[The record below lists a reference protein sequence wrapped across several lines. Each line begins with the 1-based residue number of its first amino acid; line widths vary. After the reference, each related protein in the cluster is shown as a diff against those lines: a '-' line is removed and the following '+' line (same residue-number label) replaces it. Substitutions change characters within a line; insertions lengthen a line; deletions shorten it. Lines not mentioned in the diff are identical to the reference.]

1 MADVLK
7 NFVKNI
13 NVDGSVYTIPYTK
26 SLLVGDYYRIYVD
39 SSQATNGDGSS
50 SNPFNNID
58 DAIDYAN
65 NGYSEFRIY
74 LRPGTYNLKNVRSVS
89 NTNIHIVPNGGN
101 VTINFNH
108 PSDGIFNFY
117 NSHVNIGST
126 DYQTTL
132 NFDTSGTTY
141 FEGGSTTFR
150 KCLVHSNNNF
160 SFISQGFV
168 TLEECTFYTRI
179 TARGSNIYVLST
191 HFNLSG
197 DLITNTSATE
207 CIYGICS
214 MIYLD
219 TKTDG
224 ARPIFN
230 VINNNNIRRIFNL
243 YSSKLV
249 MGDGGVTNNYSG
261 SGLTH
266 SAILSYSEI
275 LGSSFHINL
284 LINANNILLN
294 DSLLNGTFYHEETIT
309 NVS

>member
-1 MADVLK
+1 MSNVLK
-7 NFVKNI
+7 NFIQNI
-13 NVDGSVYTIPYTK
+13 NVDGNIYNIPYTK
-26 SLLVGDYYRIYVD
+26 SLLVDDYYRIYVD

-58 DAIDYAN
+58 DAIEYAN

-74 LRPGTYNLKNVRSVS
+74 LTPGTYNLKNVRSVS

-126 DYQTTL
+126 EYQTTL
-132 NFDTSGTTY
+132 NIDTAETTY
-141 FEGGSTTFR
+141 FEGGSTTMR
-150 KCLVHSNNNF
+150 RCLVHSNKNI
-160 SFISQGFV
+160 SFIAQGLV
-168 TLEECTFYTRI
+168 ILERCTFYTRI
-179 TARGSNIYVLST
+179 TARGSNIYFNSS
-191 HFNLSG
+191 HFNMS
-197 DLITNTSATE
+197 DDVITNTSATE

-214 MIYLD
+214 TIFLNTLED
-219 TKTDG
+219 NP
-224 ARPIFN
+224 RPIFN
-230 VINNNNIRRIFNL
+230 VSNNNNIRRIFNL
-243 YSSKLV
+243 YSSRLV
-249 MGDGGVTNNYSG
+249 MGDGGITNNYSG

-266 SAILSYSEI
+266 SATLSYSEI

-284 LINANNILLN
+284 LINASNIWLN
-294 DSLLNGTFYHEETIT
+294 DSLLNGSFYHDETIT